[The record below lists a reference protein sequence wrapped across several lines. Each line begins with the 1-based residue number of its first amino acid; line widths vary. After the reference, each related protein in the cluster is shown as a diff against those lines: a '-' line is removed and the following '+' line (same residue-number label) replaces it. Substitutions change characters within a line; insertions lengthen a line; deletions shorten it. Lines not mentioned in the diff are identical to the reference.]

1 MSSTSL
7 TPAAVDRQ
15 PAGPVVLLILDGV
28 GEGRGDAFDAVALAR
43 TPVLDALRTAGCSRT
58 LLAHG
63 QAVGLLSDKD
73 MGNSEVGHN
82 ILGAGRVFDQ
92 GAKCIQKA
100 FDSGAVWGA
109 QWRGAVAGLREGA
122 TLHLLG
128 LLSDGNVHSDISHLV
143 RLMRRAH
150 EDGVARLRVHALLDG
165 RDVPDHSAEQYV
177 EQLEA
182 ELSALRE
189 AGLDAAIASGGGR
202 MVTTMDRYEANW
214 SVVEAGWQA
223 HVHGTA
229 APFASAREAIDA
241 ARLESPGISDQYIP
255 PFTVVDGEG
264 RPLGP
269 VRDGDVV
276 IVYNF
281 RGDRAQQICRAFT
294 EGADFA
300 HFDRGRVPD
309 VLLLGMVQ
317 YDGDLGIP
325 EHYLVQPE
333 TLQGTVS
340 ERLVSA
346 GVSQFACAETQ
357 KFGHVTYFWNGN
369 RASKFDE
376 TLETYLE
383 IPSDRVPFEQRP
395 WMKSAETADA
405 LTDALV
411 SGRFRFLRAN
421 FAGGDMV
428 GHTGSLDAAVIALEA
443 IDLAVGRVWQAVRR
457 VQGCLLVT
465 ADHGNADEMVER
477 DAAGKPL
484 LRDGAPRWKTSHSLN
499 PVRFVVWEDGARRF
513 RLRDGLNAA
522 GLANVAPTLL
532 ELLGFEAPADYEP
545 SLIEWT

>member
-1 MSSTSL
+1 MSPASL
-7 TPAAVDRQ
+7 TPAAAERQ

-43 TPVLDALRTAGCSRT
+43 TPVLDALRAAGQART

-63 QAVGLLSDKD
+63 PAVGLLSDKD

-92 GAKCIQKA
+92 GATCIQKA
-100 FDSGAVWGA
+100 FDSGAVWGDEW
-109 QWRGAVAGLREGA
+109 QGAVARLRDGG

-128 LLSDGNVHSDISHLV
+128 LLSDGNVHSHVSHLV
-143 RLMRRAH
+143 RLMRRAR
-150 EDGVARLRVHALLDG
+150 EDGVTRLRVHALLDG

-177 EQLEA
+177 EQLEE

-214 SVVEAGWQA
+214 SVVEAGWRA
-223 HVHGTA
+223 HVKGAA
-229 APFASAREAIDA
+229 APFASTREAIDA
-241 ARLESPGISDQYIP
+241 ARRDCPGISDQYIP
-255 PFTVVDGEG
+255 PFTVVDADGQ
-264 RPLGP
+264 PLGP
-269 VRDGDVV
+269 VCDGDVV

-281 RGDRAQQICRAFT
+281 RGDRAQEICRAFT
-294 EGADFA
+294 QGPGFV
-300 HFDRGRVPD
+300 HFDRGDVPD

-325 EHYLVQPE
+325 EHFLVQPE

-340 ERLVSA
+340 ERLVGA
-346 GVSQFACAETQ
+346 GVAQFACAETQ

-376 TLETYLE
+376 VLETYME
-383 IPSDRVPFEQRP
+383 IPSDRVPFDQRP

-405 LTDALV
+405 LIEALAT
-411 SGRFRFLRAN
+411 GQFRFLRAN

-428 GHTGSLDAAVIALEA
+428 GHTGSLDAAVVALEA
-443 IDLAVGRVWQAVRR
+443 IDLAVGRVWHAVRR
-457 VQGCLLVT
+457 VRGCLLVT

-477 DAAGKPL
+477 DADGNPMQ
-484 LRDGAPRWKTSHSLN
+484 RDGAPRWKTSHSLN
-499 PVRFVVWEDGARRF
+499 PVRFVVWEDGTRRF

-522 GLANVAPTLL
+522 GLANVAPTVL

>member
-1 MSSTSL
+1 MSSASL
-7 TPAAVDRQ
+7 TPAAAERQ

-28 GEGRGDAFDAVALAR
+28 GEGRGDEFDAVALAR
-43 TPVLDALRTAGCSRT
+43 TPVLDALRAAGQART

-63 QAVGLLSDKD
+63 PAVGLLSDKD

-109 QWRGAVAGLREGA
+109 EWQGAVTRLREGG

-128 LLSDGNVHSDISHLV
+128 LLSDGNVHSHISHLV
-143 RLMRRAH
+143 RLMRRAR
-150 EDGVARLRVHALLDG
+150 EDGVTRLRVHALLDG

-177 EQLEA
+177 EQLEV

-214 SVVEAGWQA
+214 SVVEAGWRA
-223 HVHGTA
+223 HVQGTA
-229 APFASAREAIDA
+229 APFASALEAIEA
-241 ARLESPGISDQYIP
+241 ARRDHAGISDQYIT
-255 PFTVVDGEG
+255 PFTVVDGDG

-281 RGDRAQQICRAFT
+281 RGDRAQEICRAFT
-294 EGADFA
+294 QGTGFV
-300 HFDRGRVPD
+300 HFERGEVPD

-325 EHYLVQPE
+325 EHFLVQPD
-333 TLQGTVS
+333 TLEGTIS
-340 ERLVSA
+340 ERLVGA
-346 GVSQFACAETQ
+346 GVPQFACAETQ

-376 TLETYLE
+376 ALETYME
-383 IPSDRVPFEQRP
+383 IPSDRVPFDQRP

-405 LTDALV
+405 LIEALAT
-411 SGRFRFLRAN
+411 SRFRFLRAN

-428 GHTGSLDAAVIALEA
+428 GHTGSLDAAVVALEA

-457 VQGCLLVT
+457 ARGCLLVT

-477 DAAGKPL
+477 DADGSPL
-484 LRDGAPRWKTSHSLN
+484 QREGAPRWKTSHSLN

-522 GLANVAPTLL
+522 GLANVAPTVL

-545 SLIEWT
+545 SLIEWM